1 MNYTKTIIIII
12 VILFIILF
20 LFNKQKQREN
30 FTNDEAIQNVA
41 SLYNSGLATVTNL
54 TATNSIVTNS
64 IATPKIQLGN
74 KWVLSGAVD
83 ASGNNDDWL
92 RLLGANGQY
101 YGGIAMSKLWVGNAY
116 NNDVGAALNDL
127 NARLNAANANIERL
141 KNEYV
146 KKGPINLVASY
157 SGAYGNPRTNNPL
170 RISENYY
177 LRSYPTPDGTADNLS
192 STISIL

>member
-12 VILFIILF
+12 VVLIVILLLF
-20 LFNKQKQREN
+20 KKQGLYEN

-41 SLYNSGLATVTNL
+41 SLYNSGMATVTNL
-54 TATNSIVTNS
+54 TATNSIVT
-64 IATPKIQLGN
+64 PKLQLGN
-74 KWVLSGAVD
+74 KWVLSGAAD
-83 ASGNNDDWL
+83 TSGNNDEWL
-92 RLLGANGQY
+92 RLLAANGQY

-146 KKGPINLVASY
+146 KKGPINLVATY

-177 LRSYPTPDGTADNLS
+177 LRSYPTPDGTADNLG